1 MQGSEQVKIRDI
13 FDKCR
18 EFTRATEVKQSG
30 YYPYFNPISSAAANT
45 VKINGKELIM
55 IGSNNYLGLTTH
67 PKVIEASR
75 EAIKKYGVGC
85 TGSRFLN
92 GTLDIHVELEEK
104 LAEFLKKE
112 AVLVFSTG
120 FQTNLGTISC
130 LVNKNDLI
138 LADRSDHASIVDG
151 CRLAFGKTL
160 KYKHND
166 MDDLE
171 RILVSRNNGD
181 QGILVVTDGVF
192 SMEGDVVDL
201 PKLAELRER
210 FGFRILVDDAHSLGV
225 LGEYGAG
232 TASHFGLSDQVD
244 LTMGTFS
251 KSFASI
257 GGVIAADEYVINY
270 IKHFSR
276 PMIFSA
282 ALPPSAVATVLE
294 CLKIIKAEP
303 ERRERLMQNGKKMR
317 DGFRSMGYCIGT
329 TETPIVP
336 VYIGEDMACFKFWRA
351 LYDAGIFA
359 NAIIAPAVT
368 PGNALIRTSYTST
381 HTDEQLD
388 FVLETFEKVGKKLDL
403 I

>member
-1 MQGSEQVKIRDI
+1 
-13 FDKCR
+13 
-18 EFTRATEVKQSG
+18 
-30 YYPYFNPISSAAANT
+30 
-45 VKINGKELIM
+45 
-55 IGSNNYLGLTTH
+55 
-67 PKVIEASR
+67 
-75 EAIKKYGVGC
+75 
-85 TGSRFLN
+85 
-92 GTLDIHVELEEK
+92 
-104 LAEFLKKE
+104 
-112 AVLVFSTG
+112 
-120 FQTNLGTISC
+120 
-130 LVNKNDLI
+130 
-138 LADRSDHASIVDG
+138 
-151 CRLAFGKTL
+151 
-160 KYKHND
+160 

-201 PKLAELRER
+201 PKLVQLRER

-225 LGEYGAG
+225 LGENGAG

-294 CLKIIKAEP
+294 CVKIMKAEP
-303 ERRERLMQNGKKMR
+303 ERREKLIENGKKMR
-317 DGFRSMGYCIGT
+317 DGFRAMGYCIGT
-329 TETPIVP
+329 TETPVVP

-368 PGNALIRTSYTST
+368 PGNALIRTSYTAT

>member
-18 EFTRATEVKQSG
+18 EFTRATEVKQAG

-45 VKINGKELIM
+45 VMIDGKELIM

-75 EAIKKYGVGC
+75 EAVKKYGVGC

-92 GTLDIHVELEEK
+92 GTLDIHLELEEE
-104 LAEFLKKE
+104 LAKFLRKE

-166 MDDLE
+166 IEDLE

-181 QGILVVTDGVF
+181 QGILLVVDGVF
-192 SMEGDVVDL
+192 SMEGDIVNL
-201 PKLAELRER
+201 PQLVKLRER
-210 FGFRILVDDAHSLGV
+210 FGFRLMVDDAHSLGV
-225 LGEYGAG
+225 LGEDGSG
-232 TASHFGLSDQVD
+232 TATHFGLNDQVD
-244 LTMGTFS
+244 LIMGTFS

-257 GGVIAADEYVINY
+257 GGVIAADAYVINY

-276 PMIFSA
+276 PLIFSA
-282 ALPPSAVATVLE
+282 ALPPSAVAAVLE

-303 ERRERLMQNGKKMR
+303 ERREKLLLNGKKMR
-317 DGFRSMGYCIGT
+317 DGLRAMGYSIGT

-336 VYIGEDMACFKFWRA
+336 VYIGEDMACFKFWRT

-359 NAIIAPAVT
+359 NAIIAPAVN
-368 PGNALIRTSYTST
+368 PGNALIRTSYTAT

-388 FVLETFEKVGKKLDL
+388 FVLETFEKVGKKLGL